1 MQRVLVAGAT
11 GYLGGFVVKEFKS
24 RGYFVRVLARSPEKL
39 DCMKDEI
46 DEIVKG
52 EITEPDSIK
61 EICNGIDIVFSSVGI
76 TKQKSK
82 LTFKDV
88 DYQGNKN
95 LLEVAR
101 KASVKKFI
109 YVSVFNGPNL
119 LHLDIVKAHEDFVN
133 ELKASGMNY
142 AIIRPNGYFSD
153 MGEFYNMAKNGRIY
167 LIGAGNNKINPIHGA
182 DLAVTCVDALE
193 GEKEEIDIG
202 GPQVLTYR
210 EIAKLAFEAQ
220 GKPIKIT
227 SIPIWLTRFMIAVT
241 KIINKHQGEL
251 LAFFATA
258 MTSDSIAPTAGT
270 RTLKDHYEVCS
281 VNTAPYG

>member
-1 MQRVLVAGAT
+1 MERVLVAGAT
-11 GYLGGFVVKEFKS
+11 GYLGGFVAKEFKS
-24 RGYFVRVLARSPEKL
+24 QGHFVRLLARSPEKL
-39 DCMKDEI
+39 DHIKDEI

-61 EICNGIDIVFSSVGI
+61 DICNGIDIVFSSVGI

-82 LTFKDV
+82 LTWKDV

-142 AIIRPNGYFSD
+142 AIIRPNGYF
-153 MGEFYNMAKNGRIY
+153 
-167 LIGAGNNKINPIHGA
+167 
-182 DLAVTCVDALE
+182 
-193 GEKEEIDIG
+193 
-202 GPQVLTYR
+202 
-210 EIAKLAFEAQ
+210 
-220 GKPIKIT
+220 
-227 SIPIWLTRFMIAVT
+227 
-241 KIINKHQGEL
+241 
-251 LAFFATA
+251 
-258 MTSDSIAPTAGT
+258 
-270 RTLKDHYEVCS
+270 
-281 VNTAPYG
+281 